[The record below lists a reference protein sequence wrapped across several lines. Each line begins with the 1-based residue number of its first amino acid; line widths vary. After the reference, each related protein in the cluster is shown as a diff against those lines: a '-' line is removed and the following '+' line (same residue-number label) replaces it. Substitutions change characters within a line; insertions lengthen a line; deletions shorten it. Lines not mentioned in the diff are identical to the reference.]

1 MSGSQTARRRSGV
14 IAQKMG
20 MTRVFTDDGRHV
32 PVTVL
37 KMETCQ
43 VTAQRTQESHGY
55 TALQLGAGRIKVKNV
70 NGAMRGHFAK
80 ARVEP
85 KRTVA
90 EFRVS
95 EDALIDVGQELQ
107 ADHFATG
114 QFVDVVGTSIGKGF
128 AGGMK
133 RHNFSGLRASHGVSI
148 SHRSLGSTGHCQ
160 DPGKVFKGKKMPG
173 HMGAVRTTV
182 QNLEIVSTDVDR
194 GLILIRGGV
203 PGPESGIV
211 FVSDAVKLDLPKD
224 APYPTSVRDTGSDDP
239 EAAGEENGES
249 AVAEETAPEESA
261 AAPEVAT
268 ESAAETPAEPVE
280 EAAAEEDGTATSQSA
295 DEKKD

>member
-1 MSGSQTARRRSGV
+1 MSGSQTVRRRSGV

-20 MTRVFTDDGRHV
+20 MTRIFTDDGRHV

-37 KMETCQ
+37 KMDACQ

-55 TALQLGAGRIKVKNV
+55 TALQLGAGKAKVKNV
-70 NGAMRGHFAK
+70 SGAMRGHFAK
-80 ARVEP
+80 AQVEP
-85 KRTVA
+85 KRTVV

-114 QFVDVVGTSIGKGF
+114 QFVDVAGTSIGKGF

-133 RHNFSGLRASHGVSI
+133 RHNFAGLRASHGVSI

-173 HMGAVRTTV
+173 HMGAVRATV
-182 QNLEIVSTDVDR
+182 QNLEIVSTDVER
-194 GLILIRGGV
+194 GLILVRGGV

-211 FVSDAVKLDLPKD
+211 FVSDAVKLGPQKD
-224 APYPTSVRDTGSDDP
+224 APYPTSVRDTASDEPD
-239 EAAGEENGES
+239 AAGTENEES
-249 AVAEETAPEESA
+249 AVTEEAAPVEVAPATEPAAETAAEVPAEEAAPEEN
-261 AAPEVAT
+261 
-268 ESAAETPAEPVE
+268 
-280 EAAAEEDGTATSQSA
+280 GTATSQSA

>member
-1 MSGSQTARRRSGV
+1 MTGPQTARRRPGV

-20 MTRVFTDDGRHV
+20 MTRIFTDDGRHV

-43 VTAQRTQESHGY
+43 VTAQRTEESHGY
-55 TALQLGAGRIKVKNV
+55 TALQLGAGKAKVKNI

-80 ARVEP
+80 VRVEP

-148 SHRSLGSTGHCQ
+148 SHRSIGSTGHCQ

-173 HMGAVRTTV
+173 QMGSARSTV

-194 GLILIRGGV
+194 GLILVRGGV

-211 FVSDAVKLDLPKD
+211 LVSDAVKLGLPKD
-224 APYPTSVRDTGSDDP
+224 APYPTSVRDTTSDEP
-239 EAAGEENGES
+239 EAAGAETEES
-249 AVAEETAPEESA
+249 AAADEAAPEEIATATEAATEPAAEATKVPAEETAPEE
-261 AAPEVAT
+261 
-268 ESAAETPAEPVE
+268 
-280 EAAAEEDGTATSQSA
+280 DGAATSQSA
-295 DEKKD
+295 DKEKG

>member
-1 MSGSQTARRRSGV
+1 MSGPQTARRRTGV

-20 MTRVFTDDGRHV
+20 MTRIFTDDGRHV

-37 KMETCQ
+37 KMDACQ

-55 TALQLGAGRIKVKNV
+55 TALQLGAGKAKVKNV
-70 NGAMRGHFAK
+70 SGAMRGHFAK

-85 KRTVA
+85 KRTVV

-95 EDALIDVGQELQ
+95 EDALIDVGQELL

-128 AGGMK
+128 AGAMK
-133 RHNFSGLRASHGVSI
+133 RHNFSGLRASHGVSV

-160 DPGKVFKGKKMPG
+160 DPGRVFKGKKMAG
-173 HMGAVRTTV
+173 HMGAVRNTV
-182 QNLEIVSTDVDR
+182 QNLEIISTDSDR
-194 GLILIRGGV
+194 GLILVRGGV

-211 FVSDAVKLDLPKD
+211 FVSDAVKLDPPKD
-224 APYPTSVRDTGSDDP
+224 APFPASVRDSGSSESDPASAGGEESAGPEESVIAGEAAP
-239 EAAGEENGES
+239 EA
-249 AVAEETAPEESA
+249 AEETASK
-261 AAPEVAT
+261 
-268 ESAAETPAEPVE
+268 ET
-280 EAAAEEDGTATSQSA
+280 TSPPA
-295 DEKKD
+295 DEEKV

>member
-1 MSGSQTARRRSGV
+1 MSGPQTARRRSGV

-20 MTRVFTDDGRHV
+20 MTRIFTDDGRHI

-37 KMETCQ
+37 KMDACQ
-43 VTAQRTQESHGY
+43 VTAQRTEENHGY
-55 TALQLGAGRIKVKNV
+55 TALQLGAGKAKVKNV

-80 ARVEP
+80 VRIEP

-95 EDALIDVGQELQ
+95 KDALINVGQELQ

-133 RHNFSGLRASHGVSI
+133 RHNFAGLRASHGVSI
-148 SHRSLGSTGHCQ
+148 SHRSIGSTGHCQ

-173 HMGAVRTTV
+173 QMGSARSTI
-182 QNLEIVSTDVDR
+182 QNLEIVSTDIDR
-194 GLILIRGGV
+194 GLIFVRGGV

-211 FVSDAVKLDLPKD
+211 LVSDAVKLGLPKD
-224 APYPTSVRDTGSDDP
+224 APYPTSVRDTGLDKL
-239 EAAGEENGES
+239 EAEGEELKQNT
-249 AVAEETAPEESA
+249 VADE
-261 AAPEVAT
+261 AAPEDVAPVT
-268 ESAAETPAEPVE
+268 EAVPAAEATLEDDG
-280 EAAAEEDGTATSQSA
+280 AAASQSA
-295 DEKKD
+295 DKEKD

>member
-1 MSGSQTARRRSGV
+1 MSGPQIARRRSGV

-20 MTRVFTDDGRHV
+20 MTRIFTDDGRHI

-43 VTAQRTQESHGY
+43 VTAQRTEESHGY
-55 TALQLGAGRIKVKNV
+55 TALQLGAGNAKVKNV
-70 NGAMRGHFAK
+70 NAAMRGHFAK
-80 ARVEP
+80 VRIEP

-95 EDALIDVGQELQ
+95 KDALIDVGQELQ

-133 RHNFSGLRASHGVSI
+133 RHNFAGLRASHGVSI
-148 SHRSLGSTGHCQ
+148 SHRSIGSTGHCQ

-173 HMGAVRTTV
+173 QMGSARSTV
-182 QNLEIVSTDVDR
+182 QNLEIISTDTDR
-194 GLILIRGGV
+194 GLIFVRGGV

-211 FVSDAVKLDLPKD
+211 LVSDAVKLGLPKD
-224 APYPTSVRDTGSDDP
+224 APYPTSVRDTGLDKL
-239 EAAGEENGES
+239 EAEGEEIKQS
-249 AVAEETAPEESA
+249 TVADE
-261 AAPEVAT
+261 AAPEDVPPVT
-268 ESAAETPAEPVE
+268 EAVPAAEATP
-280 EAAAEEDGTATSQSA
+280 EDDVAATSQSA
-295 DEKKD
+295 DKEKD

>member
-1 MSGSQTARRRSGV
+1 MTGPQTARRRPGV

-20 MTRVFTDDGRHV
+20 MTRIFTDDGRHV

-43 VTAQRTQESHGY
+43 VTAQRTEESHGY
-55 TALQLGAGRIKVKNV
+55 TALQLGAGKAKVKNI

-80 ARVEP
+80 VRVEP

-148 SHRSLGSTGHCQ
+148 SHRSIGSTGHCQ

-173 HMGAVRTTV
+173 QMGSARSTV

-194 GLILIRGGV
+194 GLILVRGGV

-211 FVSDAVKLDLPKD
+211 LVSDAVKLGLPKD
-224 APYPTSVRDTGSDDP
+224 APYPTSVRDTTSDKP
-239 EAAGEENGES
+239 EAAGAETEES
-249 AVAEETAPEESA
+249 AAADEAAPEEIATATEAATEPAAEATKVPAEETAPEEEGA
-261 AAPEVAT
+261 
-268 ESAAETPAEPVE
+268 
-280 EAAAEEDGTATSQSA
+280 ATSQSA
-295 DEKKD
+295 DKEKG

>member
-1 MSGSQTARRRSGV
+1 MSGPQTARRRSGV

-20 MTRVFTDDGRHV
+20 MTRVFTDDGRHI

-43 VTAQRTQESHGY
+43 VTAQRTEESHGY
-55 TALQLGAGRIKVKNV
+55 TALQLGAGKTKVKNV
-70 NGAMRGHFAK
+70 NAAMRGHFAK
-80 ARVEP
+80 VRIEP

-95 EDALIDVGQELQ
+95 KDALIDVGQELQ

-148 SHRSLGSTGHCQ
+148 SHRSIGSTGHCQ

-173 HMGAVRTTV
+173 QMGSARSTV
-182 QNLEIVSTDVDR
+182 QNLEIVSTDTDR
-194 GLILIRGGV
+194 GLIFVRGGV

-211 FVSDAVKLDLPKD
+211 LVSDAVKLGLPKD
-224 APYPTSVRDTGSDDP
+224 APYPTSVRDTGSDRL
-239 EAAGEENGES
+239 EAEGEETKQNT
-249 AVAEETAPEESA
+249 VAK
-261 AAPEVAT
+261 AAPEDVAPVT
-268 ESAAETPAEPVE
+268 EAVPAAEATLEDDG
-280 EAAAEEDGTATSQSA
+280 AAASQSA
-295 DEKKD
+295 DKEKD